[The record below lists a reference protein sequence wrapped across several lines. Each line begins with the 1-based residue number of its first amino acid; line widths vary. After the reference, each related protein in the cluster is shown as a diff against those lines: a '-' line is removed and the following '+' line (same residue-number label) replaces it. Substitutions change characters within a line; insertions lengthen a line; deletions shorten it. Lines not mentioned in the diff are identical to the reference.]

1 MKFEGEHS
9 FQATR
14 DQVWKA
20 VQDPQILA
28 RTLPGAR
35 RLEEKGNDEYAI
47 TVAAGV
53 GSVKAV
59 YDGTFSLTDK
69 HEPESCTVRASARGS
84 AGSVDTTALMRLD
97 DGENGGARMHYE
109 ADAKVTGALAGVGQ
123 RLIGAAAKKTT
134 KEFLE
139 ALDREITQPEA
150 AHDAEKEVQPA
161 GEGKRDGTTETA
173 AGKTGDGSARVFA
186 PSPTR
191 TTAAAGGQDWRMLAA
206 GVLGGYLLAFIG
218 IAYGRWTARRRA

>member
-9 FQATR
+9 FQASR
-14 DQVWKA
+14 EQVWKA
-20 VQDPQILA
+20 VQDPQMLA
-28 RTLPGAR
+28 CTLPGAR
-35 RLEEKGNDEYAI
+35 RLEEKGDDEYAI

-59 YDGTFSLTDK
+59 YEGTFSLTDK

-84 AGSVDTTALMRLD
+84 AGSVDTTAHMRLE
-97 DGENGGARMHYE
+97 DGQTGGARMHYE

-150 AHDAEKEVQPA
+150 AEHDAEKEAQPA
-161 GEGKRDGTTETA
+161 DERQRDSTRETE
-173 AGKTGDGSARVFA
+173 AGKTGDSSARVFT
-186 PSPTR
+186 PSPVR
-191 TTAAAGGQDWRMLAA
+191 TSATAGGQDWRLIVA
-206 GVLGGYLLAFIG
+206 GALGGYLLAFIG
-218 IAYGRWTARRRA
+218 IAYGRWTARR

>member
-9 FQATR
+9 FQASR
-14 DQVWKA
+14 EQVWEA
-20 VQDPQILA
+20 VQDPQMLA

-35 RLEEKGNDEYAI
+35 RLEETGDGEYAI

-59 YDGTFSLTDK
+59 YEGTFSLTDK
-69 HEPESCTVRASARGS
+69 HEPDSCTVRASARGS
-84 AGSVDTTALMRLD
+84 AGSVETTAHMRLD
-97 DGENGGARMHYE
+97 DGQNGCAQMHYE

-150 AHDAEKEVQPA
+150 AEHDAEKEAQSA
-161 GEGKRDGTTETA
+161 DERQRDGTRETE
-173 AGKTGDGSARVFA
+173 AGKTGDGSARVFTPA
-186 PSPTR
+186 R
-191 TTAAAGGQDWRMLAA
+191 TTATAGGQDWRLIVA
-206 GVLGGYLLAFIG
+206 GALGGYLLALIG
-218 IAYGRWTARRRA
+218 VAYGRRTARR

>member
-1 MKFEGEHS
+1 MKFEGKHS
-9 FQATR
+9 FQASR
-14 DQVWKA
+14 EQVWEA
-20 VQDPQILA
+20 VQNPQMLA

-35 RLEEKGNDEYAI
+35 RLEEKGEDEYAI

-69 HEPESCTVRASARGS
+69 HELESCTVRASARGS
-84 AGSVDTTALMRLD
+84 AGSVDTTARMRLLD
-97 DGENGGARMHYE
+97 DGQNGGAQMHYE

-139 ALDREITQPEA
+139 ALDREITQPQA
-150 AHDAEKEVQPA
+150 AEHDAESPDEREQD
-161 GEGKRDGTTETA
+161 GERETD
-173 AGKTGDGSARVFA
+173 AGKAGDGPARIIT
-186 PSPTR
+186 PSPAR
-191 TTAAAGGQDWRMLAA
+191 TTAAAGEQDWRLVVA
-206 GVLGGYLLAFIG
+206 GTLGGYVLAVIG
-218 IAYGRWTARRRA
+218 IAYGRWTARR